1 MFFGSAEQLPASIEC
16 ENASPHFLRAKNTP
30 IYAMMFGGDP
40 GIISLAFVPESE
52 ERTSPEGRTREE
64 NKMCYTTS
72 GRHKHC
78 QHLQCLGRHPPCLT
92 RHPPDT
98 HTHTHTHTWVEEPK
112 DCARAGQLY
121 SHKWVSRGWSSTRP
135 PGGSE
140 QPSAPEGAPRPRRGD
155 RRAGRQQHAF
165 ARAGQHVRIEKR
177 PQTSTR
183 ATPRAPP
190 VPHSTRPI
198 RPTMPHPT
206 PT

>member
-1 MFFGSAEQLPASIEC
+1 MLGPTPTM
-16 ENASPHFLRAKNTP
+16 PHPTP
-30 IYAMMFGGDP
+30 
-40 GIISLAFVPESE
+40 
-52 ERTSPEGRTREE
+52 TR
-64 NKMCYTTS
+64 
-72 GRHKHC
+72 
-78 QHLQCLGRHPPCLT
+78 
-92 RHPPDT
+92 

-206 PT
+206 PTRHTHMGRRTERLQQQKEDPHSFDIEMEIPIKRSISPIFKRIFFK